1 MKTTTNYGNC
11 LLFHGG
17 GLCPDSNAYLS
28 TLAEAI
34 RDTEMFEQVFMGF
47 YSFECLLNPDE
58 FIRKWDSHLK
68 AQAILSPG
76 GFYGTDRTVNL
87 AKKPELKQQAIHTC
101 KELGITWVITAGGD
115 GSCRQVDEISKAFE
129 AEGIHF
135 VIPMP
140 LTIDGIEGGFSL
152 GLRPA
157 VNKSFEVLNDLSA
170 TNLQTRHERK
180 FSVLVLETQGRNRDD
195 ILANLL
201 MRLVAEERIGG
212 IPHSEI
218 DLFAI
223 PANYCWDKDKLV
235 EHVNSSTKRTLI
247 LKSEGASV
255 SRKELKDLF
264 CERKVR
270 DAKVGY
276 LSQMN
281 TMVDKE
287 EKLAIE
293 SCVNLAVH
301 AIESGVKS
309 GSSFSLVMEHENN
322 VPSIEPINY
331 FAIRN
336 PRKGQVAT
344 LNGELELLL
353 QRYTP

>member
-1 MKTTTNYGNC
+1 MKTTTTYGNC

-34 RDTEMFEQVFMGF
+34 RETEMFKQVFMGF
-47 YSFECLLNPDE
+47 YAFECLLNPNE
-58 FIRKWDSHLK
+58 FIRKWDSKLM
-68 AQAILSPG
+68 AQALRSPG
-76 GFYGTDRTVNL
+76 GFYGTDRTVDL
-87 AKKPELKQQAIHTC
+87 HKEPELRQQAIQTC
-101 KELGITWVITAGGD
+101 KELGITWVIPAGGD
-115 GSCRQVDEISKAFE
+115 GSCRQTDEISKAFE

-135 VIPMP
+135 IIPMP

-157 VNKSFEVLNDLSA
+157 VNKSFEVLNDLAA

-201 MRLVAEERIGG
+201 MRLEGEERIGG
-212 IPHSEI
+212 IPLSEI
-218 DLFAI
+218 NLFAI
-223 PANYCWDKDKLV
+223 PANYSWNKEKLV

-247 LKSEGASV
+247 LLSEGASV
-255 SRKELKDLF
+255 SRKKLKEILDK
-264 CERKVR
+264 RKVR
-270 DAKVGY
+270 DFKVGH

-281 TMVDKE
+281 SYVDAE
-287 EKLAIE
+287 EKLVIE
-293 SCVNLAVH
+293 NCVNLSVP
-301 AIESGVKS
+301 AIELGVQL
-309 GSSFSLVMEHENN
+309 GRSFSLVMEHENN
-322 VPSIEPINY
+322 LPSNEPINY

-336 PRKGQVAT
+336 PREGQVAT
-344 LNGELELLL
+344 LRGELELLL
-353 QRYTP
+353 KRYTP